1 MFIKNPII
9 SNETMCG
16 RSQFTSRRTVD
27 YLMTQQ
33 RIKEIE
39 NQLADAQRTIADLRN
54 RVKSFKNVT
63 DRLYDGIII
72 SNTTGQLI
80 FANAKACEL
89 TGYTKQELVS
99 VGVKGLFAPGALEI
113 MASGNSDNQTLVVE
127 PHQTFPTALRCTKG
141 RTLSVMLS
149 QFTIL
154 WDSQPAE
161 MLLFID
167 LSEFIQNGKGPI
179 ISRTAMTSL
188 LETTKDLIAVVD
200 AESNLLFANGAIR
213 KFFTQLYGKKLTPN
227 VRLFDFHPTE
237 RVEFWRGVFK
247 KTYASGWQKFDQQYI
262 LQNQRY
268 DIEWFSSRVLK
279 DDGNTL
285 GISVVGRDITSRR
298 MAEEALR
305 ERNAQLHHAQK
316 MEAVG
321 TLAGGVAH
329 EFNNVLSIVLGN
341 IELAAM
347 DMYNDHPLR
356 AYMDEAKS
364 GILRA
369 KKVVR
374 QLLDFSRKSEGQQLY
389 VELHTIVINALK
401 LLRSS
406 IPTHIEFHQHIEI
419 CPPVMADPTHIHQMI
434 INLCTNAAEAMDE
447 DGGVLTV
454 TLEHITLWQNK
465 IPSALTL
472 GPGKYAKL
480 TVSDNGRGMK
490 KEVLERV
497 FEPFFTTKE
506 THRSSGLGLSMV
518 HGIVKRHAGEITAQS
533 KLGEGSTFVIYLPTV
548 EQAIRKSMT
557 IEPESL
563 MGDESIL
570 FVDDE
575 PKVVV
580 IMERQ
585 LKALGYKVE
594 AFTNPKMAVRRFEKG
609 PDDFDIVISDIAMP
623 KMTGEK
629 LIRQIRLIRPD
640 IPAILVTGYSEKIDE
655 YSAAA
660 LECSFAIKPLTQI
673 ELGGLIRKA
682 IDQKEPTPPM
692 DR

>member
-1 MFIKNPII
+1 
-9 SNETMCG
+9 
-16 RSQFTSRRTVD
+16 
-27 YLMTQQ
+27 MTQTP
-33 RIKEIE
+33 INNLEK
-39 NQLADAQRTIADLRN
+39 QLADARQTITDLRN
-54 RVKSFKNVT
+54 RVKSLKNVT
-63 DRLYDGIII
+63 DHLYDGILI
-72 SNTTGQLI
+72 SNSTGDLI
-80 FANAKACEL
+80 FVNSKACDL

-99 VGVKGLFAPGALEI
+99 VGLKGLFAPGALEL
-113 MASGNSDNQTLVVE
+113 MAAGSLDKQALVGE
-127 PHQTFPTALRCTKG
+127 THQTFPTALHCMNG

-149 QFTIL
+149 QFKIV

-167 LSEFIQNGKGPI
+167 LSEFVQNGKGPI
-179 ISRTAMTSL
+179 ISRTAMASL

-213 KFFTQLYGKKLTPN
+213 RFFTHLFGKKLTPN
-227 VRLFDFHPTE
+227 VRLFDLPPPE
-237 RVEFWRGVFK
+237 QVEFWRGVFK
-247 KTYASGWQKFDQQYI
+247 KTFASGWQKFDQQYI
-262 LQNQRY
+262 VQNQRY

-279 DDGNTL
+279 DDGGTL

-341 IELAAM
+341 VELAAM

-364 GILRA
+364 GVLRA

-389 VELHTIVINALK
+389 VELHTIVSNAMK

-406 IPTHIEFHQHIEI
+406 IPAHIEFHQLIDQ
-419 CPPVMADPTHIHQMI
+419 CPPILADPVHIHQVV

-454 TLEHITLWQNK
+454 TLEHITFKQNK
-465 IPSALTL
+465 VPVGLTL

-480 TVSDNGRGMK
+480 TVSDNGCGMK
-490 KEVLERV
+490 EEDLDRV

-506 THRSSGLGLSMV
+506 SNRSSGLGLSVV
-518 HGIVKRHAGEITAQS
+518 HGIVKRHAGEITVQS

-548 EQAIRKSMT
+548 EQAIRKSLT

-580 IMERQ
+580 IIERQ

-594 AFTNPKMAVRRFEKG
+594 AFTNPKMAIRRFEQG
-609 PDDFDIVISDIAMP
+609 PDDFDVVISDIAMP

-629 LIRQIRLIRPD
+629 LIKQIRLIRPD

-660 LECSFAIKPLTQI
+660 QECLFAIKPLTQL
-673 ELGGLIRKA
+673 ELGGLVRKA
-682 IDQKEPTPPM
+682 IDRKEPMPSI

>member
-1 MFIKNPII
+1 MTQKQIKNL
-9 SNETMCG
+9 E
-16 RSQFTSRRTVD
+16 
-27 YLMTQQ
+27 
-33 RIKEIE
+33 K
-39 NQLADAQRTIADLRN
+39 QLADARQTIADLRN
-54 RVKSFKNVT
+54 RVKSLKNVT
-63 DRLYDGIII
+63 DHLYDGIMI
-72 SNTTGQLI
+72 SNSAGKLI
-80 FANAKACEL
+80 FVNSKACDL

-99 VGVKGLFAPGALEI
+99 VGLEGLFAPGALEI
-113 MASGNSDNQTLVVE
+113 MAAGSSDKQALVDE
-127 PHQTFPTALRCTKG
+127 PHQTFPTALRCING
-141 RTLSVMLS
+141 RTLTVMLS
-149 QFTIL
+149 QFKIA

-167 LSEFIQNGKGPI
+167 LSEFVHTGKGPI
-179 ISRTAMTSL
+179 ISRTAMASL

-200 AESNLLFANGAIR
+200 AQSNLLFANGAIR
-213 KFFTQLYGKKLTPN
+213 RFFSQLFGQKLTPN
-227 VRLFDFHPTE
+227 VRLFDLHPPE

-247 KTYASGWQKFDQQYI
+247 KTFASGWQKFDQQYI
-262 LQNQRY
+262 VQNQRY

-279 DDGNTL
+279 DDGSTL
-285 GISVVGRDITSRR
+285 GISIVGRDITSRR

-347 DMYNDHPLR
+347 DMFNDHPLR
-356 AYMDEAKS
+356 TYMDEAKN
-364 GILRA
+364 GVLRA

-389 VELHTIVINALK
+389 VELHTIVSNAMK

-406 IPTHIEFHQHIEI
+406 IPSHIEFHQLIDQ
-419 CPPVMADPTHIHQMI
+419 CPPILADPVHIHQVI
-434 INLCTNAAEAMDE
+434 INVCTNAAEAMDE

-454 TLEHITLWQNK
+454 TLEHITFRQNK
-465 IPSALTL
+465 VPAGLTL

-480 TVSDNGRGMK
+480 TVSDNGCGME
-490 KEVLERV
+490 KEDLERV

-506 THRSSGLGLSMV
+506 SNQSSGLGLSVV
-518 HGIVKRHAGEITAQS
+518 HGIVKRHAGEIAVQS
-533 KLGEGSTFVIYLPTV
+533 KPGKGSTFVIYLPTI
-548 EQAIRKSMT
+548 EQSIRKSIT
-557 IEPESL
+557 IDPESL
-563 MGDESIL
+563 MGEERIL

-580 IMERQ
+580 IIERM
-585 LKALGYKVE
+585 LKALGYHVE
-594 AFTNPKMAVRRFEKG
+594 AFTNPKMAIHRFEEG
-609 PDDFDIVISDIAMP
+609 PDDFDVVISDIAMP

-629 LIRQIRLIRPD
+629 LIKQVRLIRPD

-660 LECSFAIKPLTQI
+660 LECLFAIKPLTQL
-673 ELGGLIRKA
+673 ELGGLVRKA
-682 IDQKEPTPPM
+682 IDQKIPMPPI